1 MSHTNRFTGNY
12 SITGLD
18 SSSNVTVTA
27 HTLIVNGNLRA
38 VGTVAAVATTNTTV
52 TDNIITLNQ
61 GETGAGV
68 TAVYSGIEVDRGS
81 LAKVALRWNET
92 LHRWE
97 LSNDGSTY
105 GPISTAVSPLIKV
118 RDDPAPQLGGNLDVL
133 AQTIFSSNNAVVKFD
148 SNLSVKERTVNPSSI
163 TGYNT
168 IYAKAA
174 AGGGTG
180 LYVTSQY
187 VANQELVSKTKA
199 IVYALIM

>member
-18 SSSNVTVTA
+18 TSSNVVVTA

-38 VGTVAAVATTNTTV
+38 VGTVATVATTNTTV

-81 LAKVALRWNET
+81 LAKVALRWNEA
-92 LHRWE
+92 LDRWE
-97 LSNDGSTY
+97 LTSDGSVY
-105 GPISTAVSPLIKV
+105 APINTTVGTITKV
-118 RDDPAPQLGGNLDVL
+118 RDDPTPQLGGNLDVL
-133 AQTIFSSNNAVVKFD
+133 AQTVFSSNNAVVKFD
-148 SNLSVKERTVNPSSI
+148 SNLSVKERTVNPASI

-168 IYAKAA
+168 IYAKPA